1 MFKLKTKVEIET
13 LRRGGHELSRI
24 LRELTAAVAPG
35 ITTLELDRLAREK
48 IAAIGARPSFLNYRP
63 VGAKRPFPAALCVS
77 VNEEVVHGIPSE
89 RALTSSD
96 IVTLDLGLEFEGMYT
111 DMALTVPVGEVSS
124 EAKKLIEVTRE
135 ALKRGVSAARPGG
148 RLGDI
153 GAAIEAYVLAQG
165 FDLVRDFGGHGVGFR
180 VHEEPEV
187 PNYGTKGKGE
197 KLVSGLVIAIEP
209 MVLVGKPDV
218 STMPD
223 GYTVQT
229 RDGALAAHFEQT
241 VAITESGVEI
251 LTP

>member
-1 MFKLKTKVEIET
+1 MFKLKTKAEIEI
-13 LRRGGHELSRI
+13 LRRGGRELSRI
-24 LRELTAAVAPG
+24 LNELTMAVAPG
-35 ITTLELDRLAREK
+35 VTTLELDALAREK
-48 IAAIGARPSFLNYRP
+48 IAAIDAKPSFLNYRP
-63 VGAKRPFPAALCVS
+63 VGARRPFPAALCVS
-77 VNEEVVHGIPSE
+77 VNEEVVHGIPSD
-89 RALTSSD
+89 RALVSGD

-111 DMALTVPVGEVSS
+111 DMALTVPVGEVST
-124 EAKKLIEVTRE
+124 EARRLITVTAE
-135 ALKRGVSAARPGG
+135 ALKRGVAAARPGG
-148 RLGDI
+148 RLGDL

-209 MVLVGKPDV
+209 MVVVGEATV

-223 GYTVQT
+223 GYTVKT
-229 RDGALAAHFEQT
+229 RDGSLAAHFEQT
-241 VAITESGVEI
+241 VAITERGVEV